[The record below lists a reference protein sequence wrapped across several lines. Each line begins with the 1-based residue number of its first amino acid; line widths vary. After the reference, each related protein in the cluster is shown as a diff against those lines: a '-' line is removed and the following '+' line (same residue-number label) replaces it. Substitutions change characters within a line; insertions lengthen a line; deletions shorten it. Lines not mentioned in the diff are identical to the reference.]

1 MSYKHKWVN
10 DKSRYAVIYSCGRV
24 VEYSCEPSAKVASRC
39 EVGAKYIQRYTDQQM
54 ELETQGWTPWNA
66 GDEKPNVDDH
76 LMIDI
81 FDNDDHETKTVCE
94 EFGDFSWESNMNAIA
109 YRLSNADGYKDGVK
123 VKENMTACC
132 GNCSHE
138 WRILDVNLDSEPCP
152 KCGEAPEAYYDQIL
166 LSESAIK
173 TLERMQYEFKGGEL
187 WKPPIGPIPDFI
199 LNDKP
204 EWKAGELPPANF
216 ECEFDHHTF
225 GWTACFTIGK
235 FADSMVC
242 APNGG
247 GFYAGTVEQ
256 FRPIQTEKERV
267 IEKAIEIYLR
277 DSDDKT
283 CARITANH
291 LYDADLLSMPDKGE
305 E

>member
-10 DKSRYAVIYSCGRV
+10 DKSRAAVIYSCGRV

-109 YRLSNADGYKDGVK
+109 YRLSNADGYKDGV
-123 VKENMTACC
+123 
-132 GNCSHE
+132 
-138 WRILDVNLDSEPCP
+138 RIEASNPISGGQNPCLPDSA
-152 KCGEAPEAYYDQIL
+152 K
-166 LSESAIK
+166 
-173 TLERMQYEFKGGEL
+173 
-187 WKPPIGPIPDFI
+187 
-199 LNDKP
+199 
-204 EWKAGELPPANF
+204 WKAGELPPANIK
-216 ECEFDHHTF
+216 CEARRAD
-225 GWTACFTIGK
+225 GLWYPCDTIGEYQG
-235 FADSMVC
+235 SMVC
-242 APNGG
+242 ATGW
-247 GFYAGTVEQ
+247 GFKNMDAEDL
-256 FRPIQTEKERV
+256 RPIQTDKERLIAAG
-267 IEKAIEIYLR
+267 IEALGFSHR
-277 DSDDKT
+277 TADVNKT
-283 CARITANH
+283 LISSLEK
-291 LYDADLLSMPDKGE
+291 LYDAGLLSMPDRGE